1 MIVKINLT
9 FFPDIEALLIN
20 SILIPHNRPFFR
32 EASMFCY
39 QQLLQSPR
47 KDNSFNPRNIYT
59 FSQPLI
65 AIMNTYLPPTHT
77 HTLLQFRSISK
88 QPPHHPLRIPLPMHL
103 RLIHHLP
110 NLLLFFLA

>member
-1 MIVKINLT
+1 
-9 FFPDIEALLIN
+9 
-20 SILIPHNRPFFR
+20 
-32 EASMFCY
+32 MFCY

-47 KDNSFNPRNIYT
+47 KDISFNPRNIYT
-59 FSQPLI
+59 FLQPLI
-65 AIMNTYLPPTHT
+65 AFINTFRLRSPTHT

-110 NLLLFFLA
+110 NFLLFFFR